1 MLRDLKPAPPELSPG
16 LPLQSTTSALAA
28 AHALYR
34 LAALITPVSSKFS
47 ALVGPG
53 LAVMG
58 VSAWGERQ
66 PPPAHSTVRENAS
79 PQDPPRVPQWKL
91 APRQMTQQ
99 SHSVNL
105 KNF

>member
-28 AHALYR
+28 AHALNR
-34 LAALITPVSSKFS
+34 LGRFDHAGQLKIF

-53 LAVMG
+53 PAVMG

-79 PQDPPRVPQWKL
+79 PQTPPGSSMETWRRVK
-91 APRQMTQQ
+91 
-99 SHSVNL
+99 
-105 KNF
+105 